1 MTGKISAI
9 VLYKNNLDV
18 IEDCFKSVAWVD
30 EIIAVDTDST
40 DGSTQIAKKY
50 GAKIF
55 STKGGNFS
63 EWRNLGAQK
72 ASGEWLF
79 YIDSDERVTPE
90 LKEEIIKTISED
102 PKEKA
107 FAIPRRNVLLGH
119 EMKHGGWWPDYVLRL
134 IKKDALLGWEGELHE
149 QPKVK
154 GEVGKLTNPFI
165 HITHRSLTEMMEK
178 TNAWSEVEAKLLF
191 DAHHP
196 KMVWWRFFSVA
207 GREFWYR
214 GIIKMGFLDGPVGV
228 IEVIYQM
235 ISRMITYAKLW
246 EMQINAGI
254 IK

>member
-1 MTGKISAI
+1 MAEKISAI

-18 IEDCFKSVAWVD
+18 IEDCLKSISWVD

-40 DGSTQIAKKY
+40 DGSTSIAKKY

-90 LKEEIIKTISED
+90 LKEEIIKTISGNL
-102 PKEKA
+102 KEKA

-134 IKKDALLGWEGELHE
+134 IRKDALLGWEGELHE
-149 QPKVK
+149 QPKIK
-154 GEVGKLTNPFI
+154 GEMGKLINPFI

-178 TNAWSEVEAKLLF
+178 TNVWSEVEAKLLF

-207 GREFWYR
+207 CREFWYR
-214 GIIKMGFLDGPVGV
+214 GIVKMGFLDGPVGV
-228 IEVIYQM
+228 IEDFYQM